1 MMNFYPEKF
10 FEKALSNL
18 KAPPLME
25 NGLLCQDFIRKREKP
40 ENGPFFPG
48 KIFLKTDFGTKRYPP
63 SWKMNF

>member
-1 MMNFYPEKF
+1 
-10 FEKALSNL
+10 
-18 KAPPLME
+18 ME